1 MDAAECPVR
10 ERVLA
15 TPGIPGMAALTFS
28 PDASLA
34 ARHVPTRPPSHQ
46 THLPRQCPYRRHPFM
61 QGRKDVPFTPGYRTP
76 GSLLHVVP
84 TSPAFPAA
92 YAGLLLAEFPLPLET
107 VTHPPLLA
115 LQDLVLQQP
124 SFSVIESVVFT
135 SGSIV
140 AAAKST
146 QAHVP
151 HFHKLKCSARVA
163 VPTLPGRSVPKAH
176 LVGHGVF
183 KGITLHS
190 VSLFPLSQRTDPDK
204 VAATAALLNGLTLRL
219 VHRGVTTQCPPSLD
233 RVFHPATS
241 IMGTDETTRPASH
254 IY

>member
-1 MDAAECPVR
+1 MP
-10 ERVLA
+10 LS
-15 TPGIPGMAALTFS
+15 TIP
-28 PDASLA
+28 D
-34 ARHVPTRPPSHQ
+34 
-46 THLPRQCPYRRHPFM
+46 
-61 QGRKDVPFTPGYRTP
+61 
-76 GSLLHVVP
+76 
-84 TSPAFPAA
+84 
-92 YAGLLLAEFPLPLET
+92 YAGLEGCPVYAWLPHSRIPPSRRPYWSPLPCCLRWPSPGRIFT
-107 VTHPPLLA
+107 AARNGNHPPPLT

-135 SGSIV
+135 SGSTV

-163 VPTLPGRSVPKAH
+163 VPTLPGRSVPKAR

-190 VSLFPLSQRTDPDK
+190 VCLFPLSQRTEPDK
-204 VAATAALLNGLTLRL
+204 VAATAALLNGATLRL
-219 VHRGVTTQCPPSLD
+219 VHRGVTTQCPRSVD

-241 IMGTDETTRPASH
+241 ITTPTKQQDQHRTSTR
-254 IY
+254 